1 MAGAIFFILRI
12 LGTVLLAV
20 LVLVLIILLI
30 VLFVPVRYSFGG
42 EVRDPEGSTEPLHLD
57 PAKDV
62 SLGGEVSWLMG
73 LVRGKASYEG
83 AFQIEIRVFGRRLD
97 VQKLLKKKAKRQEKE
112 PSGEK
117 KVPETFEEKLE
128 RILTRIETI
137 HARLEDTFY
146 VMGTKCGVWAREKMV
161 FCVHRLLGAILPS
174 QWNLTG
180 VLGLGDPARSAGVL
194 SIQGFLYPI
203 TAGRVTIGTDY
214 ELYRYDLKGLAS
226 GSFRVISYIRFGLS
240 LLLSK
245 DVRKVLMRIKRGPL
259 YIDHRRRAGSRKT
272 ENNRKAA

>member
-117 KVPETFEEKLE
+117 KAPETFEEKLE

-137 HARLEDTFY
+137 HARLEDTCY
-146 VMGTKCGVWAREKMV
+146 GDQMRSPCQREDG
-161 FCVHRLLGAILPS
+161 FLCAPS
-174 QWNLTG
+174 SG
-180 VLGLGDPARSAGVL
+180 RDPAFTMEFDGRSW
-194 SIQGFLYPI
+194 
-203 TAGRVTIGTDY
+203 T
-214 ELYRYDLKGLAS
+214 
-226 GSFRVISYIRFGLS
+226 
-240 LLLSK
+240 
-245 DVRKVLMRIKRGPL
+245 
-259 YIDHRRRAGSRKT
+259 RRSRKERRSPVYT
-272 ENNRKAA
+272 GILVSDHSRACHNRYRLRAVPI

>member
-83 AFQIEIRVFGRRLD
+83 AFQIEIRVFGRKLD

-117 KVPETFEEKLE
+117 K
-128 RILTRIETI
+128 
-137 HARLEDTFY
+137 H
-146 VMGTKCGVWAREKMV
+146 
-161 FCVHRLLGAILPS
+161 
-174 QWNLTG
+174 
-180 VLGLGDPARSAGVL
+180 
-194 SIQGFLYPI
+194 
-203 TAGRVTIGTDY
+203 
-214 ELYRYDLKGLAS
+214 LKPL
-226 GSFRVISYIRFGLS
+226 
-240 LLLSK
+240 
-245 DVRKVLMRIKRGPL
+245 RKNWSV
-259 YIDHRRRAGSRKT
+259 S
-272 ENNRKAA
+272 

>member
-128 RILTRIETI
+128 RILPALTMEFDGRSWTR
-137 HARLEDTFY
+137 R
-146 VMGTKCGVWAREKMV
+146 
-161 FCVHRLLGAILPS
+161 
-174 QWNLTG
+174 
-180 VLGLGDPARSAGVL
+180 
-194 SIQGFLYPI
+194 
-203 TAGRVTIGTDY
+203 
-214 ELYRYDLKGLAS
+214 
-226 GSFRVISYIRFGLS
+226 
-240 LLLSK
+240 
-245 DVRKVLMRIKRGPL
+245 
-259 YIDHRRRAGSRKT
+259 SRKERRSPVYT
-272 ENNRKAA
+272 GILVSNHSRARHNRYRLRAVPI

>member
-97 VQKLLKKKAKRQEKE
+97 VQNTDRNHSRQARGYLLC
-112 PSGEK
+112 
-117 KVPETFEEKLE
+117 
-128 RILTRIETI
+128 
-137 HARLEDTFY
+137 Y
-146 VMGTKCGVWAREKMV
+146 
-161 FCVHRLLGAILPS
+161 
-174 QWNLTG
+174 
-180 VLGLGDPARSAGVL
+180 GD
-194 SIQGFLYPI
+194 
-203 TAGRVTIGTDY
+203 
-214 ELYRYDLKGLAS
+214 
-226 GSFRVISYIRFGLS
+226 
-240 LLLSK
+240 
-245 DVRKVLMRIKRGPL
+245 
-259 YIDHRRRAGSRKT
+259 
-272 ENNRKAA
+272 